1 MASSLRDIGAERQN
15 ELPGRPPGEC
25 KILLVDDDTR
35 VVEAFSLFLANEGYQ
50 ILSAN
55 AGKTALQ
62 VIAEEQPDIV
72 VLDVML
78 PDLDGITVCQEI
90 KNSPATR
97 FLPVILVTGVAERDR
112 RLNGLRAGADDFLDK
127 PIDPLE
133 LTVRVRA
140 LLRTKQLYDQLEANR
155 RDLEQRVE
163 ERTQELRDANRRLQA
178 LSEVKGNV
186 LALVSH
192 ELRTPLHKAKQAFA
206 VISQPS
212 IDSDTKKQMFANAT
226 LAFEVLEFRLDEV
239 ESFSDPTD
247 LKLTPASITVML
259 RGAVERIRPLRRDD
273 VERLHFEVPRGLPP
287 VMVDPLRMMRVLA
300 HLIDNA
306 LKFSDEDVVEVT
318 AILRDEDVL
327 IAIIDHGDGISP
339 KEIEQLFSPLRQHE
353 PTSTRRHG
361 GMGMGLALVKAVLDA
376 HDIAIEF
383 KSRRGKGTT
392 VSFALPRARL

>member
-1 MASSLRDIGAERQN
+1 MASPLRDVGAERQN
-15 ELPGRPPGEC
+15 ELPGRPPAEC
-25 KILLVDDDTR
+25 KILLVDDDAR

-50 ILSAN
+50 ILSAHD
-55 AGKTALQ
+55 GRTALQ
-62 VIAEEQPDIV
+62 IIAEQQPDIV

-78 PDLDGITVCQEI
+78 PDLDGIAVCREI
-90 KNSPATR
+90 KESPATR

-140 LLRTKQLYDQLEANR
+140 LVRTKQLYDQLEANR
-155 RDLEQRVE
+155 RELEQRVE
-163 ERTQELRDANRRLQA
+163 ERTQELREANKRLQA

-192 ELRTPLHKAKQAFA
+192 ELRTPLHKAKQAFE
-206 VISQPS
+206 VISQPG
-212 IDSDTKKQMFANAT
+212 IDDGTKALMFTNAG
-226 LAFEVLEFRLDEV
+226 LAFDVLEFRLDEV

-247 LKLTPASITVML
+247 LKITPASVAVML
-259 RGAVERIRPLRRDD
+259 RGAVERIRPLRRND
-273 VERLHFEVPRGLPP
+273 VDRLHFEVPRGLPP

-306 LKFSDEDVVEVT
+306 LKFSDEGPVEVT
-318 AILRDEDVL
+318 VVLHDEDVL
-327 IAIIDHGDGISP
+327 LEITDQGDGVDP
-339 KEIEQLFSPLRQHE
+339 AEMELLFSPLRQHE

-376 HDIAIEF
+376 HGIALKF
-383 KSRRGKGTT
+383 DSKPRKGTR